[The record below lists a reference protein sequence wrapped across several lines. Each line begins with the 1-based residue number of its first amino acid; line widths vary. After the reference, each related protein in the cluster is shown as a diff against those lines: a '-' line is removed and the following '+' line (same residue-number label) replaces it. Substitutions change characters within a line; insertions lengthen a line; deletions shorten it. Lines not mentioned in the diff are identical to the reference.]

1 MLKTVIYTLREKENL
16 SQEKLAEILGVSRQA
31 VQKWET
37 GVSVPELSKIIEIS
51 KYFGISLDTMLLGRT
66 RRIVVDELKYKDI
79 KPLYKNIHDWEF
91 YASGIMDEYKQ
102 STDEGLDIEQ
112 YKNVFEAV
120 DKLPKDEIKND
131 LANVLQKIV
140 INADIKKDYKY
151 KEPSELT
158 EIKALRKEYS
168 ITKKRSEEFRG

>member
-1 MLKTVIYTLREKENL
+1 
-16 SQEKLAEILGVSRQA
+16 
-31 VQKWET
+31 
-37 GVSVPELSKIIEIS
+37 
-51 KYFGISLDTMLLGRT
+51 MLLGRT

-120 DKLPKDEIKND
+120 DKLPKRRN
-131 LANVLQKIV
+131 
-140 INADIKKDYKY
+140 KK
-151 KEPSELT
+151 
-158 EIKALRKEYS
+158 
-168 ITKKRSEEFRG
+168 